1 MYRVV
6 TNWSDTLI
14 ITVVGCGGTGGFV
27 AEGLCRL
34 LQGNPTKLM
43 LIDHDRV
50 EPHNLLRQPFY
61 QGDVGKFKAEVL
73 AERLARL
80 YGREIG
86 YAVVPYNSHIH
97 SDIFSHYHEPGL
109 VIGCVDNGAARA
121 EIAALI
127 RRPHWWIDAGN
138 DHQSGQVLIGNT
150 DQRRVL
156 EKCFLEQVQGCFAL
170 PLPSLQQPSL
180 LAAMPPPPMD
190 CAEAVEAGD
199 QSPTINQVMATLVL
213 EIVRRLLAGT
223 LSWMA
228 VYVDLEIGTLR
239 PVLIEP
245 KTVARMVDLQI
256 RSLVDKKSREYE
268 TRY

>member
-1 MYRVV
+1 MV
-6 TNWSDTLI
+6 TNWRDDAVPV

-34 LQGNPTKLM
+34 LQDRPAKLV

-50 EPHNLLRQPFY
+50 EPHNLRRQPFY
-61 QGDVGKFKAEVL
+61 QGDMGKFKAQVL

-86 YAVVPYNSHIH
+86 YKVVPYSSTYSH
-97 SDIFSHYHEPGL
+97 DLFAPGL

-121 EIAALI
+121 QIATSI
-127 RRPHWWIDAGN
+127 RSHQWWIDAGN

-150 DQRRVL
+150 EQRRIL
-156 EKCFLEQVQGCFAL
+156 LRCFLEEVQGCYAL
-170 PLPSLQQPSL
+170 PLPSWQQPSL
-180 LAAMPPPPMD
+180 LIAMPPPPMD

-223 LSWMA
+223 LSWMG
-228 VYVDLEIGTLR
+228 VYIDLEIGTLR

-245 KTVARMVDLQI
+245 KTVARMTGLQTK
-256 RSLVDKKSREYE
+256 SLVDKKSKEYE
-268 TRY
+268 RRY